1 MAKHHV
7 ALGID
12 IGGSGIKGAVV
23 NLEKGE
29 FTTKRKK
36 ILTPKPA
43 TPEAVIEVVAQL
55 VDHFLDD
62 IDDNTAV
69 GVTVPAVV
77 QHGVVLSAA
86 NIDPTWIEFEGEK
99 ALEKRLGR
107 DVYLVNDADAA
118 GNAEQH
124 YGSGKDDNGY
134 ISWVSAANP
143 DSAVVFAQG
152 GRNGVT
158 LDSPKGM
165 AIHGDTLWV
174 ADINFL
180 RGFDRKTGAPLANID
195 FTAYGAVQLNDVAIG
210 PDSTIRVT
218 DTGII
223 MGKAG
228 VKHIGP
234 DHIFIVGPGGRIS
247 APQQGPDLHQPN
259 GITWDPVGKRWIV
272 LSFDRLQGQIAELPL
287 DMSTRKVLFQST
299 VTTQLDGVEMLPDG
313 AIMYTSWADSAI
325 HVLSGA
331 TDRTIIRAVP
341 VPADIGVDTKR
352 HHLAI
357 PLSMLG
363 RVQLWDIASVSGMPL
378 RR

>member
-1 MAKHHV
+1 MTVRLTTLGALLLLAACAHPDERDAYSGRAPDSATAADGVRTGYSASEARFVRNIVGFQGPESVRYDPEQDAFFVSNMA
-7 ALGID
+7 G
-12 IGGSGIKGAVV
+12 
-23 NLEKGE
+23 
-29 FTTKRKK
+29 
-36 ILTPKPA
+36 
-43 TPEAVIEVVAQL
+43 
-55 VDHFLDD
+55 
-62 IDDNTAV
+62 
-69 GVTVPAVV
+69 
-77 QHGVVLSAA
+77 
-86 NIDPTWIEFEGEK
+86 
-99 ALEKRLGR
+99 
-107 DVYLVNDADAA
+107 
-118 GNAEQH
+118 

-210 PDSTIRVT
+210 PDGTIRVT

-287 DMSTRKVLFQST
+287 DMSTRKVLVQST
-299 VTTQLDGVEMLPDG
+299 VTTQLDGVEMLPGG

-331 TDRTIIRAVP
+331 TDRRIIRAVP